1 MRGKKLTLSGR
12 RLGVDDGGF
21 GRIPRGLSFCLRI
34 IFCKKGSIE
43 IHLIFILPLLQQK
56 GGDKWYVYHIVC
68 PFRIVFFFASWTP
81 CGFGRFQQKNYIGQ
95 ENQSNCVL
103 DWRGGRIED
112 RSQGV
117 SLIYKVA
124 KSAKQTTEDWSI
136 TKQPQNTLIV
146 NNFFSQNIKFD
157 LLVLRDWDFFFDKSG
172 SVCGGLIP
180 NYGGG
185 WGQTCPIMTCS
196 KEYHWPCV
204 TLSPKS
210 TFTFKFQK

>member
-1 MRGKKLTLSGR
+1 MTMMGKKLTLLGR

-56 GGDKWYVYHIVC
+56 GGDKWYIYHIVC
-68 PFRIVFFFASWTP
+68 PFRIVFRLLNPLWIRSIST
-81 CGFGRFQQKNYIGQ
+81 KNYIGQ

-157 LLVLRDWDFFFDKSG
+157 LLVLRDWDFFLTRAALFA
-172 SVCGGLIP
+172 GGWFPIMGV
-180 NYGGG
+180 GGG
-185 WGQTCPIMTCS
+185 
-196 KEYHWPCV
+196 KHA
-204 TLSPKS
+204 L
-210 TFTFKFQK
+210 